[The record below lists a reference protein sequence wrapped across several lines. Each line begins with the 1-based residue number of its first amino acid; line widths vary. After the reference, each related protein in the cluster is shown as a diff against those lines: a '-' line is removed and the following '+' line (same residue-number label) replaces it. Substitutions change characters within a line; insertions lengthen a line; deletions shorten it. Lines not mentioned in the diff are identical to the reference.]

1 MTSGFTDVIGMVQ
14 ADQRFTEEQLQD
26 ILERMTRVFEEEEG
40 HIPAGVEDQEMPK
53 VENKLLGAARKRKEK
68 RRKREE

>member
-1 MTSGFTDVIGMVQ
+1 MIDFLGQ

-26 ILERMTRVFEEEEG
+26 ILARMTGVFEEEEG
-40 HIPAGVEDQEMPK
+40 RIPLGVEEQEMPK
-53 VENKLLGAARKRKEK
+53 VENKLLGAARKRKVK